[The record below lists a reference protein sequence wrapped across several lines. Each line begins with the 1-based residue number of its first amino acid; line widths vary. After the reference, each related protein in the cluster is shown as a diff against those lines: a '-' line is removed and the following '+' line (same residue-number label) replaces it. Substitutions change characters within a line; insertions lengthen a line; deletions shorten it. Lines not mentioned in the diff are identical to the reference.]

1 MYDSTHVITKNAAIS
16 RCRYGDGDIRL
27 YVHLKF

>member
-16 RCRYGDGDIRL
+16 RCRYGDGDGDGDE
-27 YVHLKF
+27 FN